1 MKKRLSVVL
10 AIVFVLIITGC
21 ANSNRINST
30 GESNKADS
38 KITGDVER
46 TDAVGEIITDDTEQ
60 ANAAGNKITGD
71 ADRTDVAGNK
81 ITDNIEQADA
91 EKNEVNIEKNIDTED
106 KPIWAM
112 GTQSDGEL
120 YQNLNL
126 DGVGDC
132 DDEAYVSIYQ
142 FGDYEDKVIVVS
154 IHLGTGET
162 VAQVFPVYGD
172 YTLQT
177 GGLFSEKKDAIILEV
192 RDSTSNYGAAT
203 VFVLNVS
210 PVGIDPIPSVG
221 MMLNTT
227 TNVILADGEIIDT
240 TSLPN
245 LVTGGTKVVDIDG
258 MPRQGVLIY
267 TVGEEGE
274 YQGLPRIFYWMD
286 NGWAIIP
293 EESSENGDHTRIIE
307 GEIYAYIVGADIY
320 KISIVEVEM
329 GWVPNFNPDLMG
341 LHEGI
346 NYSIKDASIEHFTPS
361 TDCVIDVI
369 PEPYDERKIISADE
383 FTAYLQEQWESPSLR
398 PYTLTISDG
407 EITEI
412 MEHYI
417 P

>member
-1 MKKRLSVVL
+1 MKKRLVSVLVM
-10 AIVFVLIITGC
+10 VFVLMITGC
-21 ANSNRINST
+21 GNSNSINSAEEEN
-30 GESNKADS
+30 GADS
-38 KITGDVER
+38 KITDDIER
-46 TDAVGEIITDDTEQ
+46 ADAAD
-60 ANAAGNKITGD
+60 NKITND
-71 ADRTDVAGNK
+71 TKWTDVADDK
-81 ITDNIEQADA
+81 ITVDIEQTDV
-91 EKNEVNIEKNIDTED
+91 EKNGVIVGKTIDTED

-112 GTQSDGEL
+112 GTQVDGEL
-120 YQNLNL
+120 FQNLNL
-126 DGVGDC
+126 DGVGDY
-132 DDEAYVSIYQ
+132 DDEAYVSTYQ
-142 FGDYEDKVIVVS
+142 FGDYEDKVTVVS

-162 VAQVFPVYGD
+162 VARVFPVYGD

-177 GGLFSEKKDAIILEV
+177 GSVFSEKKDAVILEIC
-192 RDSTSNYGAAT
+192 DSTSNYGAAD

-210 PVGIDPIPSVG
+210 PVGIDPIPSAG
-221 MMLNTT
+221 TLLNTT
-227 TNVILADGEIIDT
+227 ETIMLAGGEIIDT

-267 TVGEEGE
+267 SVGEEGE
-274 YQGLPRIFYWMD
+274 YQGLPLIFYWMD

-293 EESSENGDHTRIIE
+293 EESNENVNNTGINE
-307 GEIYAYIVGADIY
+307 GEIYAYIVGTDAD

-346 NYSIKDASIEHFTPS
+346 NYSIKDALIEHVTLS

-369 PEPYDERKIISADE
+369 PEPYDERKIVSAEE
-383 FTAYLQEQWESPSLR
+383 FPAYLQEQWESPGLI